1 MHFSART
8 MNTTDR
14 MDSPSREPLTVST
27 PAAET
32 PVFLPLRETQTWESA
47 AHLVWQTGET
57 RQSKILDNFQ
67 HQFEA
72 QLSEYQ
78 LYTVAQDLNNSTTG
92 TEATTVQQQAAQLS
106 QKLRQQQ
113 QALIQQQTQ
122 ARQANTA
129 GTNAEHSQAQQL
141 RDTSTQSLLQQTEAI
156 TQAFESQLQ
165 LQSLSFGLFSD
176 ETAQRG
182 LTSQQSQPIL
192 DSMLNQLTQAD
203 QQIQHRVQNQRQQQ
217 TSPAENATPNRQE
230 RPLSAP
236 QQTSRSANTPVA
248 HTNTATRPASNT
260 ATQASGFGRSTS
272 LQLTA

>member
-1 MHFSART
+1 M
-8 MNTTDR
+8 
-14 MDSPSREPLTVST
+14 ST

-32 PVFLPLRETQTWESA
+32 PVFLPLRDTQTWESA

-67 HQFEA
+67 HQFDA

-129 GTNAEHSQAQQL
+129 GTNAEHSQAQKL

-176 ETAQRG
+176 ETTQRG

-192 DSMLNQLTQAD
+192 DNMLNQLTQAE

-217 TSPAENATPNRQE
+217 TAPVKTAIPGTQQQHLLATPQ
-230 RPLSAP
+230 S
-236 QQTSRSANTPVA
+236 SS
-248 HTNTATRPASNT
+248 HSTNTAVANDSTASTESNT
-260 ATQASGFGRSTS
+260 TGQSSGFGKSAS